1 MLKTTDQYNWDLMS
15 DIGSNQ
21 LASFYYKIIRK
32 PINPSRK
39 EKSLLF
45 GHDHET
51 KFGNYANKSQ
61 LKNLSN
67 RNQVIL
73 CLSL

>member
-1 MLKTTDQYNWDLMS
+1 MFKTTDQYNWDLMS

-21 LASFYYKIIRK
+21 LASVYFKIIRK

-39 EKSLLF
+39 EKSQHF

-51 KFGNYANKSQ
+51 KLGDYANKLR

-67 RNQVIL
+67 ENYLIL
-73 CLSL
+73 CLNL

>member
-39 EKSLLF
+39 EKSLLLAMIMKQSL
-45 GHDHET
+45 GIMLISHNLRTCLIET
-51 KFGNYANKSQ
+51 T
-61 LKNLSN
+61 
-67 RNQVIL
+67 
-73 CLSL
+73 